1 MLFYTNWSEEGIT
14 GKATLEQ
21 VRPGR
26 GEEVS
31 HTLHEERMSQA
42 EGTADA
48 KALRWEC
55 LRISRK
61 QPAWLERSDKGEALE
76 IREIGGAG
84 TRPVG
89 YYRILEGLGL
99 FSNWDGAKGFEQ
111 SNDII

>member
-1 MLFYTNWSEEGIT
+1 MLFYTKWSEEGIT

-61 QPAWLERSDKGEALE
+61 QPVWLERSEKKGGFGDKRDWRCRHQTCRVL
-76 IREIGGAG
+76 
-84 TRPVG
+84 
-89 YYRILEGLGL
+89 
-99 FSNWDGAKGFEQ
+99 
-111 SNDII
+111 